1 MLTLSPVWHRRL
13 KATRGLTN
21 LVFQTFVIHPA
32 LFFFLLFLLAAHN
45 IGNVGSMLL
54 NEAERIVRDAPEGQV
69 WDCIS
74 PASAVTEFPS
84 IPPAAPELDDSA
96 PATVKAAPERVA
108 CVKTAVSRKVLAGEI
123 NSILLSLYK
132 TGVLLSI
139 ISSMAILFI
148 RRQKSGR

>member
-1 MLTLSPVWHRRL
+1 MTLSPVWHRRL

-21 LVFQTFVIHPA
+21 LVCQTFVIHPA
-32 LFFFLLFLLAAHN
+32 LFFFLFFLLAAHN
-45 IGNVGSMLL
+45 SGTVGSMFL

-96 PATVKAAPERVA
+96 LANLKAAPARVA
-108 CVKTAVSRKVLAGEI
+108 CVKTAVSRKVLAGEL
-123 NSILLSLYK
+123 NSILLSLYI

-139 ISSMAILFI
+139 ISSTAILLI
-148 RRQKSGR
+148 RRRTYAR